1 MIWILF
7 ANLHLIGKSSAK
19 KNIFILS
26 KEDKKFLFSLLLF
39 SVFISFIES
48 FAISLVMP
56 FITLASD
63 FSYFDRNKYLIQ
75 LKDYLALPVFE
86 IIVYFGVVLIVF
98 YVLRALLNSYYFH
111 LLARF
116 SKGRYHAIAYKV
128 FAKFLNTDYENF
140 TQKNQSEILKS
151 ITGEV
156 YNLSTMISSFLLMMS
171 EIFVVLLLYTLMLL
185 VNYKITLFL
194 SLFMIINAFILIKV
208 LSPIVKKAGLKR
220 EEAMKNFFEILN
232 INLNNFKLIKLKTK
246 EDGVLNLFKTQS
258 EIFAKANITNESVS
272 AMPRIYLEGVGF
284 CVLVFI
290 VVFLVFK
297 NQSDISGILAT
308 ISIFVLALYRL
319 MPSANR
325 IITSYHDLLYYRSS
339 LDIIYQILKQ
349 KEESLGEEKIDFDK
363 ELRLENLSFGYKDK
377 KNLFTCLNLSIK
389 KGEKIAFIGESG
401 CGKSTL
407 VDIIIGLL
415 SPREGRVLVDKN
427 ELNMKNVKN
436 YRQKIGYIPQNIYL
450 FNDSIAKNISFGDEV
465 DEEKLQRV
473 IKQAN
478 LEHFVKNLPQGVQTK
493 VGDGGSNLS
502 GGQKQRIAIARALYL
517 DPEILVLDEATSAL
531 DTESEARIMDEIYKI
546 SKDKTMI
553 IIAHRLSTI
562 TRCDSIYRL
571 EHGKLFKEDKK

>member
-19 KNIFILS
+19 KIFFILS

-232 INLNNFKLIKLKTK
+232 TNLNNFKLIKLKTK

>member
-1 MIWILF
+1 M
-7 ANLHLIGKSSAK
+7 GKAVLK
-19 KNIFILS
+19 KIFFILS

-232 INLNNFKLIKLKTK
+232 TNLNNFKLIKLKTK

-415 SPREGRVLVDKN
+415 SPREGRVIVDKN

>member
-1 MIWILF
+1 ML
-7 ANLHLIGKSSAK
+7 K
-19 KNIFILS
+19 KIFFILS

-232 INLNNFKLIKLKTK
+232 TNLNNFKLIKLKTK

-308 ISIFVLALYRL
+308 VSIFVLALYRL

-415 SPREGRVLVDKN
+415 SPREGRVIVDKN

>member
-1 MIWILF
+1 ML
-7 ANLHLIGKSSAK
+7 K
-19 KNIFILS
+19 KIFFILS

-63 FSYFDRNKYLIQ
+63 FSYFDRSKYLIQ

-86 IIVYFGVVLIVF
+86 IIVCFGVVLIVF

>member
-1 MIWILF
+1 ML
-7 ANLHLIGKSSAK
+7 K
-19 KNIFILS
+19 KIFFILS

-232 INLNNFKLIKLKTK
+232 TNLNNFKLIKLKTK

-571 EHGKLFKEDKK
+571 EHGKLLKEDKK

>member
-1 MIWILF
+1 ML
-7 ANLHLIGKSSAK
+7 K
-19 KNIFILS
+19 KIFFILS

-63 FSYFDRNKYLIQ
+63 FSYFDRSKYLIQ

-232 INLNNFKLIKLKTK
+232 TNLNNFKLIKLKTK

-349 KEESLGEEKIDFDK
+349 KEESLGEEKIGFDK

>member
-1 MIWILF
+1 ML
-7 ANLHLIGKSSAK
+7 K
-19 KNIFILS
+19 KIFFILS

-63 FSYFDRNKYLIQ
+63 FSYFDKNKYLIQ

-86 IIVYFGVVLIVF
+86 IIVYFGVVLIIF

-232 INLNNFKLIKLKTK
+232 TNLNNFKLIKLKTK

-258 EIFAKANITNESVS
+258 EIFARANITNESVS

-363 ELRLENLSFGYKDK
+363 ELRLENLTFGYKDK

-415 SPREGRVLVDKN
+415 SPKEGRVLLDEN

-478 LEHFVKNLPQGVQTK
+478 LEHFVKNLPQGAQTK

-571 EHGKLFKEDKK
+571 ENGKLFKEDKK

>member
-1 MIWILF
+1 ML
-7 ANLHLIGKSSAK
+7 K
-19 KNIFILS
+19 KIFFILS

-63 FSYFDRNKYLIQ
+63 FSYFDKNKYLIQ

-232 INLNNFKLIKLKTK
+232 TNLNNFKLIKLKTK

-258 EIFAKANITNESVS
+258 EIFARANITNESVS

-363 ELRLENLSFGYKDK
+363 ELRLENLTFGYKDK

-415 SPREGRVLVDKN
+415 SPREGRVLLDEN

-450 FNDSIAKNISFGDEV
+450 FNDSVAKNISFGDEV

-478 LEHFVKNLPQGVQTK
+478 LEHFVKNLPQGAQTK

-531 DTESEARIMDEIYKI
+531 DMESEARIMDEIYKI

-571 EHGKLFKEDKK
+571 ENGKLFKEDKK

>member
-1 MIWILF
+1 ML
-7 ANLHLIGKSSAK
+7 K
-19 KNIFILS
+19 KIFFILS

-63 FSYFDRNKYLIQ
+63 FSYFDRSKYLIQ

-232 INLNNFKLIKLKTK
+232 TNLNNFKLIKLKTK

-258 EIFAKANITNESVS
+258 EIFTKANITNESVS

>member
-1 MIWILF
+1 ML
-7 ANLHLIGKSSAK
+7 K
-19 KNIFILS
+19 KIFFILS

-232 INLNNFKLIKLKTK
+232 TNLNNFKLIKLKTK

-363 ELRLENLSFGYKDK
+363 ELRLESLSFGYKDK

>member
-1 MIWILF
+1 MLKKLF
-7 ANLHLIGKSSAK
+7 
-19 KNIFILS
+19 FILS
-26 KEDKKFLFSLLLF
+26 KEDKNFLFFLLVF
-39 SVFISFIES
+39 SVFVSFIET

-63 FSYFDRNKYLIQ
+63 FSYFDRNKYLIS
-75 LKDYLALPVFE
+75 LKEYLNIPVFE
-86 IIVYFGVVLIVF
+86 IIVYFGAGLIVF
-98 YVLRALLNSYYFH
+98 YVFRALLNVYYFH

-128 FAKFLNTDYENF
+128 FSKFLNINYEKF

-156 YNLSTMISSFLLMMS
+156 YNLSTMISSFLLLMS
-171 EIFVVLLLYTLMLL
+171 EVFVVFLLYVLMLL

-194 SLFMIINAFILIKV
+194 SIFMVLNAFILVKI
-208 LSPIVKKAGLKR
+208 LSPIIKKAGLKR

-232 INLNNFKLIKLKTK
+232 TNLNNFKFIKLKTK
-246 EDGVLNLFKTQS
+246 EDGVLSLFKTQS
-258 EIFAKANITNESVS
+258 EAFSKANIINESV
-272 AMPRIYLEGVGF
+272 AAVPRIYLEGIGF

-290 VVFLVFK
+290 VVFLVLK
-297 NQSDISGILAT
+297 NESDISGILST

-319 MPSANR
+319 IPSANR
-325 IITSYHDLLYYRSS
+325 IITSYHDLLYYHSS
-339 LDIIYQILKQ
+339 LDIIYQNLKQ
-349 KEESLGEEKIDFDK
+349 SQENLGEEK
-363 ELRLENLSFGYKDK
+363 LSFRQELKICNLGFGYEGK
-377 KNLFTCLNLSIK
+377 KHLFKNLNLSIK

-407 VDIIIGLL
+407 VDLIMGLL
-415 SPREGRVLVDKN
+415 EPKEGQILLDGQ
-427 ELNMKNVKN
+427 ELNSKNIKN

-450 FNDSIAKNISFGDEV
+450 FNDSIAKNITFGDVV
-465 DEEKLQRV
+465 DEEKLSRV

-478 LEHFVKNLPQGVQTK
+478 LEHFIKNLPQGVQTK

-517 DPEILVLDEATSAL
+517 EPEILVLDEATSAL
-531 DTESEARIMDEIYKI
+531 DIQSEAKIMDEIYKI

-562 TRCDSIYRL
+562 TQCDKVYRL
-571 EHGKLFKEDKK
+571 EHGKLKEEK

>member
-1 MIWILF
+1 ML
-7 ANLHLIGKSSAK
+7 K
-19 KNIFILS
+19 KIFFILS

-232 INLNNFKLIKLKTK
+232 TNLNNFKLIKLKTK

-415 SPREGRVLVDKN
+415 SHREGRVLVDKN

>member
-1 MIWILF
+1 ML
-7 ANLHLIGKSSAK
+7 K
-19 KNIFILS
+19 KIFFILS

-63 FSYFDRNKYLIQ
+63 FSYFDRSKYLIQ

-232 INLNNFKLIKLKTK
+232 TNLNNFKLIKLKTK

-531 DTESEARIMDEIYKI
+531 DTESEVRIMDEIYKI

>member
-1 MIWILF
+1 MLKKLF
-7 ANLHLIGKSSAK
+7 
-19 KNIFILS
+19 FILS
-26 KEDKKFLFSLLLF
+26 KEDKNFLFFLLVF
-39 SVFISFIES
+39 SIFVSFIET

-63 FSYFDRNKYLIQ
+63 FSYFDRNKYLIS
-75 LKDYLALPVFE
+75 LKEYLNIPVFE
-86 IIVYFGVVLIVF
+86 IIVYFGVGLIVF
-98 YVLRALLNSYYFH
+98 YVFRALLNAYYFH

-128 FAKFLNTDYENF
+128 FSKFLNINYEKF

-156 YNLSTMISSFLLMMS
+156 YNLSTMISSFLLLMS
-171 EIFVVLLLYTLMLL
+171 EIFVVLLLYALMLL
-185 VNYKITLFL
+185 INYKITLFL
-194 SLFMIINAFILIKV
+194 SIFMVLNAFILVKI
-208 LSPIVKKAGLKR
+208 LSPIIKKAGVRR

-232 INLNNFKLIKLKTK
+232 TNLNNFKFIKLKTK
-246 EDGVLNLFKTQS
+246 EDGVLSLFKAQS
-258 EIFAKANITNESVS
+258 EVFSKANITNESV
-272 AMPRIYLEGVGF
+272 AAVPRIYLEGIGF

-290 VVFLVFK
+290 VVFLVLK
-297 NQSDISGILAT
+297 NESDISGILST

-450 FNDSIAKNISFGDEV
+450 FNDSIAKNITFGDAV
-465 DEEKLQRV
+465 DEEKLNRV

-478 LEHFVKNLPQGVQTK
+478 LEHFIKNLSQGVQTK

-517 DPEILVLDEATSAL
+517 EPEILVLDEATSAL
-531 DTESEARIMDEIYKI
+531 DTQSEAKIMDEIYKI

>member
-1 MIWILF
+1 MLKKLF
-7 ANLHLIGKSSAK
+7 
-19 KNIFILS
+19 FILS
-26 KEDKKFLFSLLLF
+26 KEDKNFLFFLLVF
-39 SVFISFIES
+39 SVFVSFIET

-63 FSYFDRNKYLIQ
+63 FSYFDRNKYLIS
-75 LKDYLALPVFE
+75 LKEYLNIPVFE
-86 IIVYFGVVLIVF
+86 IIVYFGVGLIVF
-98 YVLRALLNSYYFH
+98 YVFRALLNAYYFH

-116 SKGRYHAIAYKV
+116 SKGRYHVIAYKV
-128 FAKFLNTDYENF
+128 FSKFLNINYEKF

-156 YNLSTMISSFLLMMS
+156 YNLSTMISSFLLLMS
-171 EIFVVLLLYTLMLL
+171 EIFVVLLLYALMLL
-185 VNYKITLFL
+185 INYKITLFL
-194 SLFMIINAFILIKV
+194 SIFMVLNAFILVKI
-208 LSPIVKKAGLKR
+208 LSPIIKKAGVRR

-232 INLNNFKLIKLKTK
+232 TNLNNFKFIKLKTK

-415 SPREGRVLVDKN
+415 SPREGRVIVDKN

>member
-1 MIWILF
+1 ML
-7 ANLHLIGKSSAK
+7 K
-19 KNIFILS
+19 KIFFILS

-63 FSYFDRNKYLIQ
+63 FSYFDKNKYLIQ

-232 INLNNFKLIKLKTK
+232 TNLNNFKLIKLKTK

-258 EIFAKANITNESVS
+258 EIFARANITNESVS

-415 SPREGRVLVDKN
+415 SPKEGRVLLDEN

-571 EHGKLFKEDKK
+571 ENGKLFKEDKK

>member
-1 MIWILF
+1 ML
-7 ANLHLIGKSSAK
+7 K
-19 KNIFILS
+19 KIFFILS

-63 FSYFDRNKYLIQ
+63 FSYFDKNKYLIQ

-86 IIVYFGVVLIVF
+86 IIVYFGLVLIIF

-232 INLNNFKLIKLKTK
+232 TNLNNFKLIKLKTK

-258 EIFAKANITNESVS
+258 EIFARANITNESVS

-349 KEESLGEEKIDFDK
+349 KEESLGEEKINFDK
-363 ELRLENLSFGYKDK
+363 ELRLENLTFGYKDK

-415 SPREGRVLVDKN
+415 SPREGRVLLDEN

-531 DTESEARIMDEIYKI
+531 DTESEAKIMDEIYKI

-562 TRCDSIYRL
+562 TRCDSIYHL
-571 EHGKLFKEDKK
+571 ENGKLFKEDKK

>member
-1 MIWILF
+1 ML
-7 ANLHLIGKSSAK
+7 K
-19 KNIFILS
+19 KIFFILS

-63 FSYFDRNKYLIQ
+63 FSYFDKNKYLIQ

-232 INLNNFKLIKLKTK
+232 TNLNNFKLIKLKTK

-258 EIFAKANITNESVS
+258 EIFARANITNESVS

-349 KEESLGEEKIDFDK
+349 KEESLDEEKINFEK
-363 ELRLENLSFGYKDK
+363 ELRLENLTFGYKDK

-415 SPREGRVLVDKN
+415 SPREGRVLLDEN

-571 EHGKLFKEDKK
+571 ENGKLFKEDKK

>member
-1 MIWILF
+1 
-7 ANLHLIGKSSAK
+7 
-19 KNIFILS
+19 
-26 KEDKKFLFSLLLF
+26 
-39 SVFISFIES
+39 
-48 FAISLVMP
+48 
-56 FITLASD
+56 
-63 FSYFDRNKYLIQ
+63 
-75 LKDYLALPVFE
+75 
-86 IIVYFGVVLIVF
+86 
-98 YVLRALLNSYYFH
+98 
-111 LLARF
+111 
-116 SKGRYHAIAYKV
+116 
-128 FAKFLNTDYENF
+128 
-140 TQKNQSEILKS
+140 
-151 ITGEV
+151 
-156 YNLSTMISSFLLMMS
+156 
-171 EIFVVLLLYTLMLL
+171 
-185 VNYKITLFL
+185 
-194 SLFMIINAFILIKV
+194 
-208 LSPIVKKAGLKR
+208 AGLKR

>member
-1 MIWILF
+1 ML
-7 ANLHLIGKSSAK
+7 K
-19 KNIFILS
+19 KIFFILS

-63 FSYFDRNKYLIQ
+63 FSYFDKNKYLIQ

-232 INLNNFKLIKLKTK
+232 TNLNNFKLIKLKTK

-258 EIFAKANITNESVS
+258 EIFARANITNESVS

-363 ELRLENLSFGYKDK
+363 ELRLENLTFGYKDK

-415 SPREGRVLVDKN
+415 SPREGRVLLDEN
-427 ELNMKNVKN
+427 ELNMKNIKN

-571 EHGKLFKEDKK
+571 ENGKLFKEDKK

>member
-1 MIWILF
+1 ML
-7 ANLHLIGKSSAK
+7 K
-19 KNIFILS
+19 KIFFILS

-63 FSYFDRNKYLIQ
+63 FSYFDKNKYLIQ

-194 SLFMIINAFILIKV
+194 SLFMIINAFVLIKV

-232 INLNNFKLIKLKTK
+232 TNLNNFKLIKLKTK

-258 EIFAKANITNESVS
+258 EIFARANITNESVS

-349 KEESLGEEKIDFDK
+349 KEESLGEEKINFDK
-363 ELRLENLSFGYKDK
+363 ELRLENLTFGYKDK

-415 SPREGRVLVDKN
+415 SPREGRVLLDEN

-571 EHGKLFKEDKK
+571 ENGKLFKEDKK

>member
-1 MIWILF
+1 ML
-7 ANLHLIGKSSAK
+7 K
-19 KNIFILS
+19 KIFFILS

-232 INLNNFKLIKLKTK
+232 TNLNNFKLIKLKTK

-258 EIFAKANITNESVS
+258 EIFAKANIINESVS

>member
-1 MIWILF
+1 ML
-7 ANLHLIGKSSAK
+7 K
-19 KNIFILS
+19 KIFFILS

-63 FSYFDRNKYLIQ
+63 FSYFDKNKYLIQ

-86 IIVYFGVVLIVF
+86 IIVYFGVILIVF

-232 INLNNFKLIKLKTK
+232 TNLNNFKLIKLKTK

-415 SPREGRVLVDKN
+415 SPREGRVLLDEN

>member
-1 MIWILF
+1 ML
-7 ANLHLIGKSSAK
+7 K
-19 KNIFILS
+19 KIFFILS

-232 INLNNFKLIKLKTK
+232 TNLNNFKLIKLKTK

-290 VVFLVFK
+290 VVFLVLK
-297 NQSDISGILAT
+297 NESDISGILST

>member
-1 MIWILF
+1 ML
-7 ANLHLIGKSSAK
+7 K
-19 KNIFILS
+19 KIFFILS

-450 FNDSIAKNISFGDEV
+450 FNDNIAKNISFGDEV

>member
-1 MIWILF
+1 ML
-7 ANLHLIGKSSAK
+7 K
-19 KNIFILS
+19 KIFFILS

-63 FSYFDRNKYLIQ
+63 FSYFDKNKYLIQ

-86 IIVYFGVVLIVF
+86 IIVYFGLVLIVF

-232 INLNNFKLIKLKTK
+232 TNLNNFKLIKLKTK

-258 EIFAKANITNESVS
+258 EIFARANITNESVS

-363 ELRLENLSFGYKDK
+363 ELRLENLTFGYKDK

-415 SPREGRVLVDKN
+415 SPREGRVLLDEN

-450 FNDSIAKNISFGDEV
+450 FNDSIAKNISFGDKV

-571 EHGKLFKEDKK
+571 ENGKLFKEDKK

>member
-1 MIWILF
+1 ML
-7 ANLHLIGKSSAK
+7 K
-19 KNIFILS
+19 KIFFILS

-63 FSYFDRNKYLIQ
+63 FSYFDKNKYLIQ

-208 LSPIVKKAGLKR
+208 LSSIVKKAGLKR

-232 INLNNFKLIKLKTK
+232 TNLNNFKLIKLKTK

-363 ELRLENLSFGYKDK
+363 ELRLENLTFGYKDK

-415 SPREGRVLVDKN
+415 SPREGRVLLDEN

>member
-1 MIWILF
+1 ML
-7 ANLHLIGKSSAK
+7 K
-19 KNIFILS
+19 KIFFILS

-63 FSYFDRNKYLIQ
+63 FSYFDRSKYLIQ

-232 INLNNFKLIKLKTK
+232 TNLNNFKLIKLKTK

-377 KNLFTCLNLSIK
+377 KNLFACLNLSIK

>member
-1 MIWILF
+1 ML
-7 ANLHLIGKSSAK
+7 K
-19 KNIFILS
+19 KIFFILS

-185 VNYKITLFL
+185 VNYNITLFL

-232 INLNNFKLIKLKTK
+232 TNLNNFKLIKLKTK

>member
-1 MIWILF
+1 MLKKLF
-7 ANLHLIGKSSAK
+7 
-19 KNIFILS
+19 FILS
-26 KEDKKFLFSLLLF
+26 KEDKSFLFFLLLF
-39 SVFISFIES
+39 SIFISFIES

-63 FSYFDRNKYLIQ
+63 FSYFDKNQYLIEI
-75 LKDYLALPVFE
+75 KNYLALPVFK
-86 IIVYFGVVLIVF
+86 IIIYFGVVLIIF
-98 YVLRALLNSYYFH
+98 YILRTFLNSYYFH

-116 SKGRYHAIAYKV
+116 SKGRYHTIAYKV
-128 FAKFLNTDYENF
+128 FAKFLNIDYENF
-140 TQKNQSEILKS
+140 TKKNQSEILKS

-171 EIFVVLLLYTLMLL
+171 EIFIVLLLYALMLL
-185 VNYKITLFL
+185 VSYKITLFL
-194 SLFMIINAFILIKV
+194 SFFMIINALILVKV
-208 LSPIVKKAGLKR
+208 LSPIIKKAGLRR

-232 INLNNFKLIKLKTK
+232 TNLNNFKFIKLKTK
-246 EDGVLNLFKTQS
+246 EEGILNLFKAQS
-258 EIFAKANITNESVS
+258 EAFAKANITNESV
-272 AMPRIYLEGVGF
+272 AALPRIYLEGISF

-290 VVFLVFK
+290 VVFLVLK
-297 NQSDISGILAT
+297 NESDISGILAT

-349 KEESLGEEKIDFDK
+349 DEESLGEEKISFKK
-363 ELRLENLSFGYKDK
+363 ELKLENLAFGYMGK
-377 KNLFTCLNLSIK
+377 KNLFSHLNLKIQ
-389 KGEKIAFIGESG
+389 KGEKIAFIGQSG

-415 SPREGRVLVDKN
+415 NPREGKILIDGVK
-427 ELNMKNVKN
+427 LNAKNVKN

-450 FNDSIAKNISFGDEV
+450 FNDSIAKNISFGDKI
-465 DEEKLQRV
+465 DEQKLNKV

-478 LEHFVKNLPQGVQTK
+478 LEAFINNLPQGVQTK

-517 DPEILVLDEATSAL
+517 EPEILVLDEATSAL
-531 DTESEARIMDEIYKI
+531 DIQSETKIMDAIYKI

-562 TRCDSIYRL
+562 TRCDRVYRL
-571 EHGKLFKEDKK
+571 EHGKLIKEDKK

>member
-1 MIWILF
+1 ML
-7 ANLHLIGKSSAK
+7 K
-19 KNIFILS
+19 KIFFILS

-63 FSYFDRNKYLIQ
+63 FSYFDKNKYLIQ

-194 SLFMIINAFILIKV
+194 SLFMIINALILIKV

-232 INLNNFKLIKLKTK
+232 TNLNNFKLIKLKTK

-258 EIFAKANITNESVS
+258 EIFARANITNESVS

-363 ELRLENLSFGYKDK
+363 ELRLENLTFGYKDK

-415 SPREGRVLVDKN
+415 SPKEGRVLLDEN

-571 EHGKLFKEDKK
+571 ENGKLFKEDKK

>member
-1 MIWILF
+1 ML
-7 ANLHLIGKSSAK
+7 K
-19 KNIFILS
+19 KIFFILS

-63 FSYFDRNKYLIQ
+63 FSYFDKNKYLIQ

-232 INLNNFKLIKLKTK
+232 TNLNNFKLIKLKTK

-258 EIFAKANITNESVS
+258 EIFARANITNESVS

-349 KEESLGEEKIDFDK
+349 KEESLGEEKINFDK
-363 ELRLENLSFGYKDK
+363 ELRLENLTFGYKDK
-377 KNLFTCLNLSIK
+377 KNLFACLNLSIK

-415 SPREGRVLVDKN
+415 SPREGRVLLDEN

-571 EHGKLFKEDKK
+571 ENGKLFKEDKK